1 MEKKLRDLF
10 GSHTGLDAKSVAFLT
25 KALAKNNLPGF
36 DYLEF
41 KQSIGALI
49 EMNMDE
55 DTAIKSAF
63 ATAGTMGLTKA
74 KLLSSIKHYKKV
86 LNSEKGQFDIA
97 LQNQMV
103 KKVEGKR
110 KEVEKLR
117 GNIGKWEEQI
127 AKLQAQIAKSQDTID
142 HADEVIAAETEK
154 IQTTKS
160 NFEHTFQSVV
170 NQIDKD
176 AENINMSL

>member
-1 MEKKLRDLF
+1 
-10 GSHTGLDAKSVAFLT
+10 
-25 KALAKNNLPGF
+25 
-36 DYLEF
+36 
-41 KQSIGALI
+41 
-49 EMNMDE
+49 MNMDE

-86 LNSEKGQFDIA
+86 LSSEKGQFDIA
-97 LQNQMV
+97 LQNQMT

-117 GNIGKWEEQI
+117 GQIGKWEEQI

-176 AENINMSL
+176 AENIDMSL